1 MIYAQKSFEE
11 ILDIK
16 NFEIKC
22 LNNKLELKEQKIREL
37 TIRYDNYLSYYE
49 SRWGKYINEFNYVEH
64 ELYRSKSD
72 YYKLLEQLYE
82 DSERNDSKIAEELA
96 KTKKELNELKESL
109 SKSIPLEDIRKIVRN
124 LPITQQKESVLQLQ
138 WLLSGTN
145 FDKISNKLI
154 EEVRNALAQY
164 EQEIRKNLNGDNY
177 NDSPIFSF
185 IIDQANANNI
195 LTLLN
200 MKISSANNK
209 DSQAFP
215 IRAAINAG
223 VIKRIPYNDFK
234 EAFPYATISQT
245 RYNAIINIDNEDKA
259 VTFNKIIIEQLELLF
274 KKKIE

>member
-22 LNNKLELKEQKIREL
+22 LNNKLEFKEQKIREL

-109 SKSIPLEDIRKIVRN
+109 SKSIPLEDIRKNVRN

-200 MKISSANNK
+200 RKISSANNN

-223 VIKRIPYNDFK
+223 VIERIPYNDFK
-234 EAFPYATISQT
+234 KAFPYAKISRT
-245 RYNAIINIDNEDKA
+245 RYNAIINIDKEDKA
-259 VTFNKIIIEQLELLF
+259 VTLNKKNIEQLELLF

>member
-22 LNNKLELKEQKIREL
+22 LNNKLEFKEQKIREL

-164 EQEIRKNLNGDNY
+164 EKEIRKNQYGDNY
-177 NDSPIFSF
+177 YDSPIFSF

-223 VIKRIPYNDFK
+223 VIERIPYNDFK

>member
-22 LNNKLELKEQKIREL
+22 LNNKLEFKEQKIREL

-164 EQEIRKNLNGDNY
+164 EKEIRKNQYGDNY
-177 NDSPIFSF
+177 YDSPIFSF